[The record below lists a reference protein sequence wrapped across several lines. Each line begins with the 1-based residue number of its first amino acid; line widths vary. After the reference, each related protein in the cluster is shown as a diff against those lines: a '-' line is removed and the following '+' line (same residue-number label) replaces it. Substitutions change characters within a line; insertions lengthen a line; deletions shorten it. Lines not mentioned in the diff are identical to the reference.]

1 MTHSVTLTIPVTST
15 STLGKIRNENGFK
28 NAFQPSRKTGPQ
40 TENVRDSSQST
51 TVVFVVV
58 IFIWY
63 SVSVGHNM
71 LNKRLLEPDL
81 FPYPFTLTL
90 IQLSFITMYSHL
102 YLQYFAK
109 DDKHVLVS
117 IGEVIK
123 TRRHRR
129 LIILLSLGKFLTLV
143 FSHLSLSR
151 VPLAF
156 THTGNLFIFFAVFFT
171 LPFVVKCQSN
181 CTIINTYL
189 QLKEVYLF
197 LWLHCQGYFS
207 TRNTQSLFTCHF
219 YLL

>member
-15 STLGKIRNENGFK
+15 STCDKLQDGFGK
-28 NAFQPSRKTGPQ
+28 NALHITSKATGPDAK
-40 TENVRDSSQST
+40 TLRDSNHSST
-51 TVVFVVV
+51 LIFILV

-90 IQLSFITMYSHL
+90 VQLSFITLYSYL
-102 YLQYFAK
+102 YLKYFAK

-143 FSHLSLSR
+143 FSHLSLSH

-156 THTGNLFIFFAVFFT
+156 THTG
-171 LPFVVKCQSN
+171 
-181 CTIINTYL
+181 
-189 QLKEVYLF
+189 
-197 LWLHCQGYFS
+197 
-207 TRNTQSLFTCHF
+207 
-219 YLL
+219 